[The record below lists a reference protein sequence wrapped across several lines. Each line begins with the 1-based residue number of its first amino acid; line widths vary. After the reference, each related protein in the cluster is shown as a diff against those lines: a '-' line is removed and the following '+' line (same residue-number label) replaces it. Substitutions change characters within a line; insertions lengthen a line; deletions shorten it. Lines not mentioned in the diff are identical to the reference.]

1 MKRPIIA
8 ASALIL
14 ILIYSISAV
23 WLIKKENSRLE
34 NVLDA
39 IQTCC
44 ENDDMKSAAEKA
56 AALEQIWYD
65 YRRIMS
71 VAVNDTRLSELGT
84 AVSKIRPYAEE
95 ANDELEAEL
104 ESIRRQLDMIYK
116 SEIPFIYNIL

>member
-8 ASALIL
+8 AAALTL

-34 NVLDA
+34 NVLDV

-44 ENDDMKSAAEKA
+44 ENDDMETAAENA
-56 AALEQIWYD
+56 ATLEELWYD

-71 VAVNDTRLSELGT
+71 VAVNDDRLSELGT
-84 AVSKIRPYAEE
+84 AIAKIRPYAEE

-116 SEIPFIYNIL
+116 SEIPLIYNIL

>member
-8 ASALIL
+8 ASALTL
-14 ILIYSISAV
+14 ILIYSVSAI
-23 WLIKKENSRLE
+23 WLIKKQNSRLE
-34 NVLDA
+34 NVLDE

-44 ENDDMKSAAEKA
+44 ENNDMEAAAKNAE
-56 AALEQIWYD
+56 ALEQIWYD

-116 SEIPFIYNIL
+116 SEIPLIYNIL

>member
-8 ASALIL
+8 AAALVI
-14 ILIYSISAV
+14 IIIYSVSAV
-23 WLIKKENSRLE
+23 MLIKKENSRLE
-34 NVLDA
+34 DVLDV

-44 ENDDMKSAAEKA
+44 ENNDMEAAAENA
-56 AALEQIWYD
+56 AVLEELWYD

-71 VAVNDTRLSELGT
+71 IAVNDDRLTELGT
-84 AVSKIRPYAEE
+84 AIAKVRPYAEE

-116 SEIPFIYNIL
+116 SEIPLIYNIL

>member
-8 ASALIL
+8 AAALVMI
-14 ILIYSISAV
+14 IIYSVSAV
-23 WLIKKENSRLE
+23 MLIKKENSRLE
-34 NVLDA
+34 SVLDA

-44 ENDDMKSAAEKA
+44 DNKDMEAAAENA
-56 AALEQIWYD
+56 AVLEELWCD

-71 VAVNDTRLSELGT
+71 IAVNDDRLTELGT
-84 AVSKIRPYAEE
+84 AIAKVRPYAEE

-116 SEIPFIYNIL
+116 SEIPLIYNIL